1 MNATARSTERLLR
14 WLARRRP
21 ATRRRLGTLIAR
33 LGWPLV
39 GRRRRIA
46 LRNLELCFPELS
58 HAERLAMGRD
68 HFRALAQSIV
78 DRSVLWYGS
87 AEQVREL
94 VELVGI
100 EHMHEAL
107 QRGPVVL
114 LAPHFVG
121 LDAGATRLALETPA
135 ASMYQV
141 QSNPGIDEIFRRGR
155 QRFNDIR
162 LISRRE
168 GLRGLL
174 RHMQQGLPV
183 YYLPDM
189 DFGRKV
195 TTFVPFFGVPAATL
209 TTPAQLAAN
218 WQAQILPVITYWD
231 PATGRY
237 RTEVHPPLPNFP
249 GDVSLLDASLRL
261 NHEIE
266 HWIRRAPAQYHWVH
280 KRFKTRPPGEPDLY
294 DPPTAQCDNSS

>member
-1 MNATARSTERLLR
+1 MNTTARFTERLLR
-14 WLARRRP
+14 WLARRQP
-21 ATRRRLGTLIAR
+21 ATRQRLGAVLAR
-33 LGWPLV
+33 LGWWLV
-39 GRRRRIA
+39 GRRRKIA
-46 LRNLELCFPELS
+46 LRNLELCFPELTPAQ
-58 HAERLAMGRD
+58 HRRLGQQ

-87 AEQVREL
+87 REQVQEL
-94 VELVGI
+94 VELVGV
-100 EHMHEAL
+100 EHMHEGL
-107 QRGPVVL
+107 RRGPVVL

-121 LDAGATRLALETPA
+121 LDAGASRLSIESPA
-135 ASMYQV
+135 VSMYQV
-141 QSNPGIDEIFRRGR
+141 QSNPGIDDIFRRGR
-155 QRFNDIR
+155 RRFNDIR

-174 RHMQQGLPV
+174 RHMKEGLPV

-195 TTFVPFFGVPAATL
+195 NTFVPFFGVPAATL

-218 WQAQILPVITYWD
+218 WQAQILPVLTYWN

-237 RTEVHPPLPNFP
+237 RTEVHPPLSEFP
-249 GDVSLLDASLRL
+249 GEQTLLQASERL

-266 HWIRRAPAQYHWVH
+266 AWIRRAPAQYHWVH

-294 DPPTAQCDNSS
+294 DPPPA